1 VPFSRLNAFFQLLL
15 LSTPLFA
22 TVGAGYA
29 ASRVFKVSE
38 RVTDALN
45 KFCYVVV
52 IPATLFRLMSQAHT
66 LPGVDARLLAAYF
79 GSCLAVFLL
88 GRVVGARMFALDST
102 QGSVF
107 ALGGVFSNIVLLGL
121 PLTKILLGEAAVPS
135 VALIIVFNALTLWTL
150 VTISVE
156 WGKHGSLSLAGIGK
170 TARGVLTNPIVASI
184 LAGTL
189 YGYTLGT
196 LPPWLDTPFKWLG
209 IAAAPITLAVLG
221 MGLAQYPVREGWR
234 PSVAIATI
242 KVVIQPLVVLLLAR
256 LLNLPPTETQAVVL
270 TACMATGVNVYMMA
284 RQFGALQNVI
294 ASTMVLT
301 TALAAITTPLF
312 LAIAGALTNP

>member
-1 VPFSRLNAFFQLLL
+1 LNTFFQLLL

-29 ASRVFKVSE
+29 ASRIFNIPE
-38 RVTDALN
+38 RIAELLN
-45 KFCYVVV
+45 KFCYAVL
-52 IPATLFRLMSQAHT
+52 IPVTLFRLMSQAHA

-79 GSCLAVFLL
+79 GSCLVVFIL
-88 GRVVGARMFALDST
+88 GRVVAARMFAFDST

-121 PLTKILLGEAAVPS
+121 PLAKVLLGEAAVPS

-150 VTISVE
+150 VTISIE
-156 WGKHGSLSLAGIGK
+156 WGKHGSLSLVGIGK

-189 YGYTLGT
+189 YGYTLGS
-196 LPPWLDTPFKWLG
+196 LPAWLDVPLKYLG
-209 IAAAPITLAVLG
+209 LAAAPAVLVVLG

-234 PSVAIATI
+234 PSVAIAAI
-242 KVVIQPLVVLLLAR
+242 KVVIQPLVVLLFAR

-301 TALAAITTPLF
+301 TALAAITTPFF
-312 LAIAGALTNP
+312 LSIASILARQ

>member
-1 VPFSRLNAFFQLLL
+1 LNTFFQLLL

-29 ASRVFKVSE
+29 ACRILRISE
-38 RVTDALN
+38 RIVQALN
-45 KFCYVVV
+45 TFCYTVL
-52 IPATLFRLMSQAHT
+52 IPLSLFRLMSQAHA

-79 GSCLAVFLL
+79 GSCLVVFVV
-88 GRVVGARMFALDST
+88 GRVVAARVFAFDST

-121 PLTKILLGEAAVPS
+121 PLAKILLGDAAVPA

-150 VTISVE
+150 VTVSIE
-156 WGKHGSLSLAGIGK
+156 WGRHGTLSLAGLSK
-170 TARGVLTNPIVASI
+170 TAWGVLTNPIVAAI
-184 LAGTL
+184 L
-189 YGYTLGT
+189 LGT
-196 LPPWLDTPFKWLG
+196 AYGFAFGALPVWLDAPLQWLG
-209 IAAAPITLAVLG
+209 TATASAVLLVLG

-234 PSVAIATI
+234 PSLVLAVI
-242 KVVIQPLVVLLLAR
+242 KTVVQPLTVLLLAR
-256 LLNLPPTETQAVVL
+256 LLNLPVVETQAIVM

-284 RQFGALQNVI
+284 RQFNTLQSVI
-294 ASTMVLT
+294 ASTMVIT

-312 LAIAGALTNP
+312 LALAAL

>member
-1 VPFSRLNAFFQLLL
+1 MNTFFQLLL

-29 ASRVFKVSE
+29 AARIFKISE
-38 RVTDALN
+38 KFSDALN
-45 KFCYVVV
+45 KFCYAVL

-66 LPGVDARLLAAYF
+66 LPGVDVRLLAAYF
-79 GSCLAVFLL
+79 GSCLVVFVL
-88 GRVVGARMFALDST
+88 GRVVAARMFAFDST

-121 PLTKILLGEAAVPS
+121 PLAKILLGEAAVPS

-150 VTISVE
+150 VTVSIE

-170 TARGVLTNPIVASI
+170 TAWGVLTNPIVASI

-196 LPPWLDTPFKWLG
+196 LPAWIDTPLKWLG
-209 IAAAPITLAVLG
+209 IVAAPAVLVVLG
-221 MGLAQYPVREGWR
+221 MGLAQYPVRAGWR
-234 PSVAIATI
+234 PSLAIATI
-242 KVVIQPLVVLLLAR
+242 KVVIQPLVVLLFAR
-256 LLNLPPTETQAVVL
+256 LLGLPPTETQAVVL

-284 RQFGALQNVI
+284 RQFGALQPVI

-312 LAIAGALTNP
+312 LAIAGSITRS